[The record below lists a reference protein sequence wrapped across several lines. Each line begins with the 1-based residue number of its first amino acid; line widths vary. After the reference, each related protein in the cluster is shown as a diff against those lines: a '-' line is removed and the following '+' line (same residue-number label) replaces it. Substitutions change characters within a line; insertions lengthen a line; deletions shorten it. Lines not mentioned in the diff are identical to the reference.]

1 MARLLYFRWYAAAL
15 SFGDLIK
22 KAPLVL
28 LYAIYLWLR
37 KGEVRLD
44 FGFDAVGD
52 EDLVIVPIDAGD
64 GEGDFVSAINVGELK
79 EGVLGD
85 SE

>member
-1 MARLLYFRWYAAAL
+1 ML
-15 SFGDLIK
+15 S
-22 KAPLVL
+22 
-28 LYAIYLWLR
+28 IYDYER
-37 KGEVRLD
+37 GKVRLD
-44 FGFDAVGD
+44 FGFDAVGY

-64 GEGDFVSAINVGELK
+64 GEGDFVSTIDVGELK